1 MFKFLSILKFF
12 KTRLG
17 IIILCAASA
26 MFFAVLYKK
35 PPSKPELR
43 SESGKSKE
51 SKNSNGYFTVS
62 EEQKEQPITTINR
75 NTSSF
80 RTMLAS
86 NPRIFTETVLQNVND
101 PSNPNDGPTKI
112 EKRFPIIL
120 NIYNKIMEPLKEE
133 VIEEIIVKKQ
143 SRAPVPPKFA
153 PLGRMIKCELVNT
166 VDSSNLETPIIGLVM
181 EPVYWN
187 GELIIPASS
196 EVHGI
201 ATTDKLRERIA
212 SGNKWNIILPDEG
225 NRPNGMALQVTGVVL
240 DREDLSGTGEIYGI
254 TDGSFGLKGYRIKSN
269 NLEEIKLFAST
280 FLGALTSGLQHQVPS
295 GSILGG
301 EKTGN
306 TIRDASLGGIASVMN
321 RVAERIEKE
330 IDANSFYTRVP
341 AGKQFYL
348 YVQQNINLDDWNMA
362 ESLKNNDPPIKDA
375 DAWIEK
381 ITKLKEK
388 LNGTES

>member
-17 IIILCAASA
+17 IIILCATAT
-26 MFFAVLYKK
+26 MFFAVLHKK
-35 PPSKPELR
+35 PPPQNNQGSAQEP
-43 SESGKSKE
+43 KSA
-51 SKNSNGYFTVS
+51 NGYFTIAK
-62 EEQKEQPITTINR
+62 EQREQPITTINR
-75 NTSSF
+75 NTS
-80 RTMLAS
+80 TVKTTVAS

-101 PSNPNDGPTKI
+101 SSKSNEGPTKL

-120 NIYNKIMEPLKEE
+120 NIYNKIMEPPKEE
-133 VIEEIIVKKQ
+133 VIEEIIAKKKPK
-143 SRAPVPPKFA
+143 APIPSKFA
-153 PLGRMIKCELVNT
+153 PFGRMIKCELVNT
-166 VDSSNLETPIIGLVM
+166 VDSGNLETPIIGLVM

-187 GELIIPASS
+187 RELIIPASS

-212 SGNKWNIILPDEG
+212 SGDKWNIILPSEG
-225 NRPNGMALQVTGVVL
+225 DRPNGMALQVTGVAL
-240 DREDLSGTGEIYGI
+240 DREDLNGTGRTYGV
-254 TDGSFGLKGYRIKSN
+254 TDGSFGLQGYRIKSN

-301 EKTGN
+301 EKTDN
-306 TIRDASLGGIASVMN
+306 TIRDASLGGITAVMN

-330 IDANSFYTRVP
+330 IDANGFYTRVP

-362 ESLKNNDPPIKDA
+362 ESLKHKEPSIKEA
-375 DAWIEK
+375 DAWIET
-381 ITKLKEK
+381 IPKLKEK
-388 LNGTES
+388 LNGIES